1 MTDRKR
7 LFSVFLIVFIDLL
20 GFSIILPLLPFYAET
35 FGASP
40 TVVGLLVAIYAA
52 AQMISAPLLGRLS
65 DRFGR
70 RPLLLISILGGSIG
84 FFLLGIAQTLTMLFI
99 ARLLAGI
106 TGGNISI
113 AQAYITD
120 VTDSK
125 NRSRGL
131 GLIGAAF
138 GLGFIIG
145 PALGGILSQWGYALP
160 AYTAAGVALVNFFA
174 ALLWLPESLTAER
187 KQEIVNQK
195 RPAISIKAL
204 GSALRRPVVGNL
216 LQTRLIYG
224 FAFAL
229 FQSIFALYGQYRF
242 DLNSQ
247 NIGYI
252 LAFVGVLSA
261 ITQGFVIGKLSDRF
275 ADRQLIFFSV
285 STISASMLAWA
296 FAPNVVFLIII
307 LAPIA
312 VSAGI
317 LNTIINAALT
327 KAVPPSEFGGILGL
341 SASLESA
348 TRVIAPTIGGLL
360 LDKLGTSA
368 PGILSAGVL
377 IWLSSYVFRNIYR
390 SKTIE
395 PNIQTNTIA

>member
-7 LFSVFLIVFIDLL
+7 LFSIFLIVFIDLL

-216 LQTRLIYG
+216 LHTRLIYG

-242 DLNSQ
+242 NLNSQ

-296 FAPNVVFLIII
+296 LAPNVIFLIIV

-395 PNIQTNTIA
+395 PIIQTNTIA

>member
-1 MTDRKR
+1 M
-7 LFSVFLIVFIDLL
+7 
-20 GFSIILPLLPFYAET
+20 
-35 FGASP
+35 
-40 TVVGLLVAIYAA
+40 
-52 AQMISAPLLGRLS
+52 
-65 DRFGR
+65 
-70 RPLLLISILGGSIG
+70 
-84 FFLLGIAQTLTMLFI
+84 
-99 ARLLAGI
+99 
-106 TGGNISI
+106 
-113 AQAYITD
+113 
-120 VTDSK
+120 
-125 NRSRGL
+125 
-131 GLIGAAF
+131 
-138 GLGFIIG
+138 
-145 PALGGILSQWGYALP
+145 
-160 AYTAAGVALVNFFA
+160 
-174 ALLWLPESLTAER
+174 TAER

-216 LQTRLIYG
+216 LHTRLIYG

-242 DLNSQ
+242 NLNSQ

-296 FAPNVVFLIII
+296 LAPNVIFLIIV

-327 KAVPPSEFGGILGL
+327 KAVPPSEFG
-341 SASLESA
+341 
-348 TRVIAPTIGGLL
+348 
-360 LDKLGTSA
+360 
-368 PGILSAGVL
+368 
-377 IWLSSYVFRNIYR
+377 
-390 SKTIE
+390 
-395 PNIQTNTIA
+395 